1 MFIIYSAA
9 SAFQSL
15 SEVHTK
21 NAADGGTGVFYLF
34 FIFLNKVSRVSSEFL
49 KQLRSTQTFNALWRW
64 HSHIFFHSCSF
75 CSAK

>member
-21 NAADGGTGVFYLF
+21 NVADGGTGVFYLF
-34 FIFLNKVSRVSSEFL
+34 FIFLNKVSKVSSEFL
-49 KQLRSTQTFNALWRW
+49 NHLRSTQTFNALQRR
-64 HSHIFFHSCSF
+64 HSHIFFHSFSF